1 MMSYHQRARS
11 DSSAGP
17 LRCICRTVCIC
28 VRQESDAFGA
38 AAVFRAGEAPWTEGC
53 VKRSEEEACLT
64 PSEPT
69 LTTRA
74 QSLGWM
80 QDCLAA
86 RNALMPQGTF
96 HHVLR
101 AYHAG
106 NVALTC
112 MCSFNHPFCLSYFFN
127 PPPHVQTFCI
137 FTI

>member
-1 MMSYHQRARS
+1 MVSYHQRARS

-17 LRCICRTVCIC
+17 LRCICGTVCMGA
-28 VRQESDAFGA
+28 RQKSDAFSA
-38 AAVFRAGEAPWTEGC
+38 AAVFRAGEAPRTESC

-69 LTTRA
+69 LTTGAR
-74 QSLGWM
+74 SLGWM

-101 AYHAG
+101 A
-106 NVALTC
+106 
-112 MCSFNHPFCLSYFFN
+112 
-127 PPPHVQTFCI
+127 
-137 FTI
+137 